1 MKPWMNLSDLMG
13 GVRRALEAGFN
24 GHTFRIIAETTDVKI
39 YHNRQYAFLNLVEK
53 QGTEIAAAA
62 SAVLWREHFH
72 LIKEFENITGITFE
86 QNLQVVLEVEIQFH
100 ERYGLRLNII
110 DIDTAYTLGK
120 MEQEREKV
128 LRKLAFDVPHLV
140 WLEDGD
146 YVSANHLL
154 NKSLV
159 MQRVALIA
167 APGSDGR
174 RDFLKELEQNTWNI
188 AYTVEEFPA
197 SVQGQNAARELLKQL
212 NTIVSRCSEFDVI
225 AMVRGGGSNTDLTA
239 FDDYDLAKCIADC
252 PKPVLTGIGH
262 DRNISVAD
270 VVGHTM
276 LKTPTRCA
284 AAITEHNL
292 AFLGW
297 LQDGQTRI
305 GNAAARFFENGKQ
318 QAQDASRRLKT
329 AASWLLESEKN
340 KLLQA
345 EKHLDM
351 LQPSKTLEMGYA
363 LISKNGHIV
372 TSCQQIMEN
381 DTIKIRFSDGY
392 SHALITP
399 KNDN

>member
-39 YHNRQYAFLNLVEK
+39 YHNRQYVFLNLIEK

-62 SAVLWREHFH
+62 GAVIWRDHFH
-72 LIKEFENITGITFE
+72 LIKEFENITGIAFE

-100 ERYGLRLNII
+100 ERYGLRLNIV

-146 YVSANHLL
+146 YISANQLL

-174 RDFLKELEQNTWNI
+174 RDFLKELQDNTWNI
-188 AYTVEEFPA
+188 AYEVQEFPA
-197 SVQGQNAARELLKQL
+197 SVQGQNAAGELLRQL
-212 NTIVSRCSEFDVI
+212 KTIISRAAEFDVI

-239 FDDYDLAKCIADC
+239 FDDYELAKTIADC
-252 PKPVLTGIGH
+252 PKPLLTGIGH

-284 AAITEHNL
+284 AAITEHNI

-297 LQDGQTRI
+297 LQDSQSRVS
-305 GNAAARFFENGKQ
+305 NAANRFFEHGKQ
-318 QAQDASRRLKT
+318 QANDAARRLKT

-345 EKHLDM
+345 EKYLDM
-351 LQPSKTLEMGYA
+351 LQPAKTLEMGYA

-372 TSCQQIMEN
+372 TSHKEVLEN
-381 DTIKIRFSDGY
+381 DNIEIRFSDGY

-399 KNDN
+399 K

>member
-13 GVRRALEAGFN
+13 GVRRALEAGFT

-53 QGTEIAAAA
+53 QGSEIAAAA
-62 SAVLWREHFH
+62 GAVIWRDHFN
-72 LIKEFENITGITFE
+72 LIKEFENVTGITFE
-86 QNLQVVLEVEIQFH
+86 QNRQVVLEVEIQFH
-100 ERYGLRLNII
+100 ERYGLRLNIV

-128 LRKLAFDVPHLV
+128 LRKLAYDVPHLV

-146 YVSANHLL
+146 YVSANQLL
-154 NKSLV
+154 NKAMV

-174 RDFLKELEQNTWNI
+174 RDFLKELIENSWNI
-188 AYTVEEFPA
+188 AYEVEEFPA

-212 NTIVSRCSEFDVI
+212 NNIVARAAEFDVI

-239 FDDYDLAKCIADC
+239 FDDYELAKTIADC
-252 PKPVLTGIGH
+252 PRPVLTGIGH

-276 LKTPTRCA
+276 LKTPTKCA
-284 AAITEHNL
+284 AAITEHNV

-297 LQDGQTRI
+297 LQEGQSRI
-305 GNAAARFFENGKQ
+305 GNAASRFLEAGKQ
-318 QAQDASRRLKT
+318 QANDAARRLKT

-345 EKHLDM
+345 EKHVDM
-351 LQPSKTLEMGYA
+351 LHPAKTLEMGFA
-363 LISKNGHIV
+363 LISKNGHII
-372 TSCQQIMEN
+372 TSRRQVSDN
-381 DTIKIRFSDGY
+381 DTIEIRFSDGY
-392 SHALITP
+392 SQALITE
-399 KNDN
+399 NDN

>member
-13 GVRRALEAGFN
+13 GIRRALEAGFT
-24 GHTFRIIAETTDVKI
+24 GHTFRIIAETSDVKI

-53 QGTEIAAAA
+53 QGSEIAAAA
-62 SAVLWREHFH
+62 GAVIWRDHFN
-72 LIKEFENITGITFE
+72 LIKEFENITGINFE

-100 ERYGLRLNII
+100 ERYGLRLNIV

-146 YVSANHLL
+146 YVSANQLVS
-154 NKSLV
+154 KALV

-188 AYTVEEFPA
+188 AYQVEEFPA
-197 SVQGQNAARELLKQL
+197 SVQGQNAPRELLKQL
-212 NTIVSRCSEFDVI
+212 NSIVARGSEFDVI

-239 FDDYDLAKCIADC
+239 FDDYELAKTIADC

-284 AAITEHNL
+284 AAITEHNM

-305 GNAAARFFENGKQ
+305 GHAASRFFENGKS
-318 QAQDASRRLKT
+318 QAQDAARRLKT

-345 EKHLDM
+345 EKHLEM
-351 LQPSKTLEMGYA
+351 LHPHKTLEMGYA
-363 LISKNGHIV
+363 LISKKGHII
-372 TSCQQIMEN
+372 TSHRQVSEN
-381 DTIKIRFSDGY
+381 DHIEIRFSDGY
-392 SHALITP
+392 SQALIT

>member
-1 MKPWMNLSDLMG
+1 
-13 GVRRALEAGFN
+13 
-24 GHTFRIIAETTDVKI
+24 
-39 YHNRQYAFLNLVEK
+39 
-53 QGTEIAAAA
+53 
-62 SAVLWREHFH
+62 
-72 LIKEFENITGITFE
+72 
-86 QNLQVVLEVEIQFH
+86 
-100 ERYGLRLNII
+100 
-110 DIDTAYTLGK
+110 

-146 YVSANHLL
+146 YISANQLL

-174 RDFLKELEQNTWNI
+174 RDFLKELQDNTWNI
-188 AYTVEEFPA
+188 AYEVEEFPA
-197 SVQGQNAARELLKQL
+197 SVQGQNAAGELLRQL
-212 NTIVSRCSEFDVI
+212 KTIISRAAEFDVI

-239 FDDYDLAKCIADC
+239 FDDYELAKTIADC
-252 PKPVLTGIGH
+252 PKPLLTGIGH

-284 AAITEHNL
+284 AAITEHNI

-297 LQDGQTRI
+297 LQDSQCRVA
-305 GNAAARFFENGKQ
+305 NAANRFFEHGKQ
-318 QAQDASRRLKT
+318 QANDAARRLKT

-345 EKHLDM
+345 EKYLDM
-351 LQPSKTLEMGYA
+351 LQPAKTLEMGYA

-372 TSCQQIMEN
+372 TSHKEVLEN
-381 DTIKIRFSDGY
+381 DNIEIRFSDGY

-399 KNDN
+399 K

>member
-39 YHNRQYAFLNLVEK
+39 YHNRQYVFLNLIEK

-62 SAVLWREHFH
+62 GAVIWRDHFH
-72 LIKEFENITGITFE
+72 LIKEFENITGIAFE

-100 ERYGLRLNII
+100 ERYGLRLNIV

-146 YVSANHLL
+146 YISANQLL

-174 RDFLKELEQNTWNI
+174 RDFLKELQDNTWNI
-188 AYTVEEFPA
+188 AYEVEEFPA
-197 SVQGQNAARELLKQL
+197 SVQGQNAAGELLRQL
-212 NTIVSRCSEFDVI
+212 KTIISRAAEFDVI

-239 FDDYDLAKCIADC
+239 FDDYELAKTIADC
-252 PKPVLTGIGH
+252 PKPLLTGIGH

-284 AAITEHNL
+284 AAITEHNI

-297 LQDGQTRI
+297 LQDSQSRVA
-305 GNAAARFFENGKQ
+305 NAANRFFEHGKQ
-318 QAQDASRRLKT
+318 QANDAARRLKT

-345 EKHLDM
+345 EKYLDM
-351 LQPSKTLEMGYA
+351 LQPAKTLEMGYA
-363 LISKNGHIV
+363 LISKNGHII
-372 TSCQQIMEN
+372 TSHKEVLEN
-381 DTIKIRFSDGY
+381 DNIEIRFSDGY

-399 KNDN
+399 K

>member
-13 GVRRALEAGFN
+13 GIRRALEAGFT

-39 YHNRQYAFLNLVEK
+39 YHNRQYAFLNLIEK
-53 QGTEIAAAA
+53 QGSDIAAAA
-62 SAVLWREHFH
+62 GAAIWRDHFH

-100 ERYGLRLNII
+100 ERYGLRLNIV

-128 LRKLAFDVPHLV
+128 LRKLAYDVPHLV

-146 YVSANHLL
+146 YVSANQLL

-174 RDFLKELEQNTWNI
+174 RDFLKELQQNTWNI
-188 AYTVEEFPA
+188 AYEVEEFPA
-197 SVQGQNAARELLKQL
+197 SVQGQNAARELLRQL
-212 NTIVSRCSEFDVI
+212 NTIVARASEFDVI

-239 FDDYDLAKCIADC
+239 FDDYELAKTIADC

-284 AAITEHNL
+284 ASITEHNM
-292 AFLGW
+292 AFLNW
-297 LQDGQTRI
+297 IQDGQTRI
-305 GNAAARFFENGKQ
+305 GHAATRFFENGKQ
-318 QAQDASRRLKT
+318 QAQDAARRLKT
-329 AASWLLESEKN
+329 AASWRLESEKN

-351 LQPSKTLEMGYA
+351 LHPLKTLEMGFA

-372 TSCQQIMEN
+372 TSQKQVSEN
-381 DTIKIRFSDGY
+381 DSIEIRFSDGY
-392 SHALITP
+392 SHALIT

>member
-13 GVRRALEAGFN
+13 GVRRALEAGFT

-39 YHNRQYAFLNLVEK
+39 YPTRQYAFLNLIEK
-53 QGTEIAAAA
+53 QGSEIAAAA
-62 SAVLWREHFH
+62 GAVIWRDHFH

-100 ERYGLRLNII
+100 ERYGLRLNIV

-128 LRKLAFDVPHLV
+128 LRKLAYDVPHLV

-146 YVSANHLL
+146 YVTANQLL
-154 NKSLV
+154 NKAMV

-174 RDFLKELEQNTWNI
+174 RDFLKELQENTWNI
-188 AYTVEEFPA
+188 AYEVEEFPA

-212 NTIVSRCSEFDVI
+212 NNIVARAAEFDVI

-239 FDDYDLAKCIADC
+239 FDDYELAKTIADC
-252 PKPVLTGIGH
+252 PRPVLTGIGH

-292 AFLGW
+292 VFLSW

-305 GNAAARFFENGKQ
+305 GNAAARFFESGKQ
-318 QAQDASRRLKT
+318 YANDASRRLKT

-351 LQPSKTLEMGYA
+351 LHPGKTLEMGFA
-363 LISKNGHIV
+363 LISKNGRIV
-372 TSCQQIMEN
+372 TSRQQVSEN
-381 DTIKIRFSDGY
+381 DNVEIRFSDGY
-392 SHALITP
+392 SQALIT